1 MYISILMGSM
11 RKDGNTKTLP
21 RPFIEELKDKKI
33 TVRYQGD
40 EMLFHSMRINIELTG
55 KFKRVQ

>member
-1 MYISILMGSM
+1 MLGSI
-11 RKDGNTKTLP
+11 RKDVNTKTLL
-21 RPFIEELKDKKI
+21 RPLIEELKDKKI

-40 EMLFHSMRINIELTG
+40 EMPFYSMGINIVLTR